1 MRKSQLWPY
10 PYLFAVLALGSLVGC
25 TGGGPDRVATSP
37 SSSPS
42 PIGSPTATSTPTPSP
57 ASPTPTPSSPSPSSP
72 TTTQAMVPTAAVPIT
87 VYHLDE
93 QCNGLVPEKV
103 ALPPQA
109 SVEASVEA
117 AVGKV
122 IAQSNS
128 PDFTLAGYRVT
139 VANKVATV
147 DLRLPPDAKRPF
159 AAMSSCEQ
167 MALFGSVEK
176 TLTSNAALQI
186 QAVKFTSGQKEIV
199 Q

>member
-1 MRKSQLWPY
+1 MLKSQLWY
-10 PYLFAVLALGSLVGC
+10 PLFVVLTLGGVVSC
-25 TGGGPDRVATSP
+25 TAAGPDRVATAPSSAPSP
-37 SSSPS
+37 SSLPS
-42 PIGSPTATSTPTPSP
+42 PAATPSP
-57 ASPTPTPSSPSPSSP
+57 ASPATTPSASSPPNRP
-72 TTTQAMVPTAAVPIT
+72 TTTQAMAPAVPIT

-103 ALPPQA
+103 TLPPQA
-109 SVEASVEA
+109 SVEASAEA

-147 DLRLPPDAKRPF
+147 DLRLPPNAKRPF

-176 TLTSNAALQI
+176 TLTSNAALQV
-186 QAVKFTSGQKEIV
+186 QSVKFTSGQKEIV